1 MVRTANSA
9 TLNSRNYERTF
20 KLQDLYHHTS
30 SHYHYRYHHLYHP
43 QPRTLH
49 THQHKSPLPIQPI
62 WTGKQIHPVYCLNRC
77 PRRDKPRTQKIT
89 YPILTASPRLG
100 LNASEQREFQA
111 RMERKQMKE
120 FMNVR
125 LPLPLIPQATFSR
138 NKHQSRQIPLPP
150 PLPTIYPSSPTL
162 IQMLMS
168 YTDVLRPRRPLLR
181 LLHRRLHHQVP
192 HLARVGL
199 RQPLRAEVH
208 GWERADRT
216 ALLGAAGAD
225 DEHP

>member
-1 MVRTANSA
+1 MPSA
-9 TLNSRNYERTF
+9 R
-20 KLQDLYHHTS
+20 
-30 SHYHYRYHHLYHP
+30 
-43 QPRTLH
+43 QPR
-49 THQHKSPLPIQPI
+49 I
-62 WTGKQIHPVYCLNRC
+62 
-77 PRRDKPRTQKIT
+77 QKIT

-125 LPLPLIPQATFSR
+125 LPLPLDFPSHHQPDQTLKPSNTNTAT
-138 NKHQSRQIPLPP
+138 
-150 PLPTIYPSSPTL
+150 TTTTDYPSSPIQMP
-162 IQMLMS
+162 IQMLMCPPS
-168 YTDVLRPRRPLLR
+168 DVLRPRRPLLR

-208 GWERADRT
+208 GGERADRT
-216 ALLGAAGAD
+216 ALFGAAGAD